1 MTTSGPGRATTRT
14 THTPEPKMFFQRRT
28 LLLSAAIMVAVL
40 SACSST
46 QLRRNSVAQAVAII
60 YDINGA
66 PIGTAQLWQESNGLV
81 NVEIASLALPPGTHG
96 IHFHAVGKCEGGSTA
111 FSTAGAHY
119 NPLGKQHGL
128 ENPNGPHA
136 GDAPNIVTPP
146 GGVGKVAFSTGRV
159 LLTPGTMSLFDA
171 DGSAIVVHANADDQM
186 SQPAGNSGAR
196 IACGVV
202 RAIP

>member
-1 MTTSGPGRATTRT
+1 MILP
-14 THTPEPKMFFQRRT
+14 RRS
-28 LLLSAAIMVAVL
+28 LLLTAALMIAVF

-46 QLRRNSVAQAVAII
+46 QLKRNAVKEAVAVI
-60 YDINGA
+60 YDVNGL
-66 PIGTAQLWQESNGLV
+66 PIGTAQLWQDANGLV
-81 NVEIASLALPPGTHG
+81 NVDIASLALPPGTHG

-111 FSTAGAHY
+111 FSTAGAHF

-136 GDAPNIVTPP
+136 GDAPNIVTPA

-159 LLTPGTMSLFDA
+159 VLTPGTMSLFDA
-171 DGSAIVVHANADDQM
+171 DGSAIVIHANADDQV
-186 SQPAGNSGAR
+186 SQPSGNSGAR

-202 RAIP
+202 RAVP

>member
-1 MTTSGPGRATTRT
+1 MKLPSR
-14 THTPEPKMFFQRRT
+14 
-28 LLLSAAIMVAVL
+28 LLVFSAALTVAL
-40 SACSST
+40 CGACST
-46 QLRRNSVAQAVAII
+46 AQRMRNSVSAATAII

-119 NPLGKQHGL
+119 NPLGKEHGL
-128 ENPNGPHA
+128 ENPRGPHA

-146 GGVGKVAFSTGRV
+146 GGIGKVAFSTARV

-171 DGSAIVVHANADDQM
+171 DGSAIVIHANADDQV
-186 SQPAGNSGAR
+186 SQPAGSSGAR

-202 RAIP
+202 RAVP